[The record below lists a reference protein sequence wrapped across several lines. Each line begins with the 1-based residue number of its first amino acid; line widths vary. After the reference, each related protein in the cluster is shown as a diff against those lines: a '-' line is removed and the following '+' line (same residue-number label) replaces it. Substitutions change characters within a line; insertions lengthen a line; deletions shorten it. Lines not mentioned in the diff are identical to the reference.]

1 MCIVMHFVS
10 IVFSTPY
17 SQSCLHIWLPI
28 LYMIRTFLQKSE
40 KVGNDTEVID
50 HIYKGGFKD
59 FNSNGY
65 YRAKRIIHRR
75 VINFIHSITQIWRK
89 DRAL

>member
-1 MCIVMHFVS
+1 M
-10 IVFSTPY
+10 
-17 SQSCLHIWLPI
+17 
-28 LYMIRTFLQKSE
+28 FLQKNE
-40 KVGNDTEVID
+40 RVENDTEVMD

-75 VINFIHSITQIWRK
+75 VIKFIRSISQICRK
-89 DRAL
+89 DMAL